1 MKGSGVRR
9 ALEICSFVAA
19 GLYVLVGTAELIL
32 DDEVSMGH
40 RLLFAVVLAGI
51 ALLVLG
57 GVRMLDRRPW
67 AGVALASLGAVI
79 GGFALFW
86 TGLAIALAVA
96 IVVLGVVCARRLS
109 VAPAV

>member
-1 MKGSGVRR
+1 MKGTGVRR
-9 ALEICSFVAA
+9 ALEISGFAAA
-19 GLYVLVGTAELIL
+19 GLYVLVGTAELIW
-32 DDEVSMGH
+32 DDQVSTGR

-57 GVRMLDRRPW
+57 GIRMLDRRPW
-67 AGVALASLGAVI
+67 AGVALASFGAVI

-96 IVVLGVVCARRLS
+96 IVVLSVGCARRLS
-109 VAPAV
+109 AAPA